1 MEKNNKESK
10 EIEKVDVE
18 IVVRSDV
25 PEGGWGWFV
34 CLAGFIAQF
43 VVLGLQNHTGI
54 LYKALLLEF
63 KTSKGETG
71 RWSNFLQ
78 ASPKSVLPYNI

>member
-1 MEKNNKESK
+1 MGKNNKESK

-43 VVLGLQNHTGI
+43 VVLGLQNHSGI
-54 LYKALLLEF
+54 LYKALLQEF

-71 RWSNFLQ
+71 RWFRFLP
-78 ASPKSVLPYNI
+78 SHHEGSITLIT